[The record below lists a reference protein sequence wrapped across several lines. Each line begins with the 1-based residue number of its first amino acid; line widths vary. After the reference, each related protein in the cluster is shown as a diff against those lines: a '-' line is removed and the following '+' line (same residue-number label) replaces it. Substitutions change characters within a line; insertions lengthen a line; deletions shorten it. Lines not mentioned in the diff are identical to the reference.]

1 MKRIIRTATVFSS
14 YEEAEAAQQAQ
25 DEALTPE
32 ERLQTTYELSVLA
45 YGPPSRLERVHRV
58 VERTRG

>member
-1 MKRIIRTATVFSS
+1 MTSIQRTATVFAS
-14 YEEAEAAQQAQ
+14 YEEAEAVQQTQ

-45 YGPPSRLERVHRV
+45 YGYPSRLERVHRI
-58 VERTRG
+58 VERSRG